1 MCSFTKKIFFY
12 LCVIK
17 LRLKFTVIN
26 EVHKVFVLHK
36 SIKKKIHKQQLE
48 ALQSTRANMK
58 FIKISRPP
66 TRFQQQLKSFPC
78 FVLKTTS

>member
-36 SIKKKIHKQQLE
+36 SIKKKNPQTTVGSAPKHKSQHEIH
-48 ALQSTRANMK
+48 
-58 FIKISRPP
+58 
-66 TRFQQQLKSFPC
+66 
-78 FVLKTTS
+78 

>member
-36 SIKKKIHKQQLE
+36 SIKKKK
-48 ALQSTRANMK
+48 STNNSWKRSKAQE
-58 FIKISRPP
+58 P
-66 TRFQQQLKSFPC
+66 T
-78 FVLKTTS
+78 